1 MTKPKPFSDSPALPR
16 RQFLQTLGKSSV
28 LAGSMFLPVP
38 LKKTLFAA
46 GPTPPQ
52 SQAAIRIVPPNKTY
66 RMMEWECHT
75 PPEGNFEINLEPA
88 LTAARDAGAESMM
101 FYSQDH
107 WGYAFYESDV
117 AVRHPHLKGDFFG
130 QEVKIARKLGMSVV
144 CYYSLQFNNQAVLT
158 HPDWGWVNAE
168 GQQQS
173 YRWLITCL
181 DSPYRQYVLAM
192 INELFSRYEIDELF
206 LDIFGIQFVLYTAD
220 GRDPFCYCKHTEET
234 WNSGHPG
241 DPYREGFKTR
251 EGRDLRY
258 KWHQQRSTNQIL
270 DEILSTARRHR
281 PELIVSLNGGPE
293 TFTNEV
299 MQKVSFIYAEP
310 LTSETGIS
318 LGSILMR
325 GWGRPD
331 YQAGVFSQQG
341 YLDTYPGSIPRV
353 KADGLIVQ
361 NSRTFIVGNAPVVG
375 GLDGQGFSRRWF
387 SVAKETWADVR
398 GVDHLLANVTPLYS
412 TAMLYSEATREE
424 LSGQNLPV
432 HFRRTVTGALEALT
446 YSGRP
451 VESVPEFNLTEK
463 YLAQFETLVLP
474 EVEVLGSVQAEV
486 VRNWVKQGGT
496 LLATGKC
503 GLVDEKGQPRANFPL
518 ADVFGVDLVS
528 EEKKYAYDPSGKFKD
543 NVISIYLESSGH
555 ALSKSLAVSTVGL
568 PGSFLRLR
576 QTSGQE
582 VLRYRLPFMIE
593 DLPNH
598 HWFNWGPPPPGQ
610 ESGGPAA
617 VFNNFGK
624 GQSLYIGVSLFQ
636 AMSSKLFWIRNWV
649 PEVMRL
655 LVPQPVAELR
665 SEVFPEYVH
674 GTFFWE
680 KDRRSL
686 LVQVLNAIELATQGE
701 FREVPAVEIRVN
713 SARVKIKSA
722 EVLWPAA
729 RELPIRNA
737 QGNANITMPSPAR
750 YTALRLQLA

>member
-1 MTKPKPFSDSPALPR
+1 MNKLLPDCASWPR
-16 RQFLQTLGKSSV
+16 RQFLQTLGKSSL
-28 LAGSMFLPVP
+28 LAGSLSLPIP
-38 LKKTLFAA
+38 LQKTLFSA
-46 GPTPPQ
+46 GTTLAPSP
-52 SQAAIRIVPPNKTY
+52 AGGRIIPPNKTY

-75 PPEGNFEINLEPA
+75 PPEGNFEINLEDA
-88 LTAARDAGAESMM
+88 LGAARDAGAESMM

-107 WGYAFYESDV
+107 WGYAFYQSDV

-130 QEVKIARKLGMSVV
+130 DEVKIARKLGMSVV

-168 GQQQS
+168 GEQQR
-173 YRWLITCL
+173 YRWYMTCL

-206 LDIFGIQFVLYTAD
+206 LDIFGIQFVLYTGE
-220 GRDPFCYCKHTEET
+220 GRDPFCYCKHTVAA
-234 WNSGHPG
+234 WDSSHPG

-258 KWHQQRSTNQIL
+258 KWHRQRSTNQIL
-270 DEILSTARRHR
+270 DEILSAARQHR

-310 LTSETGIS
+310 LTSDTGIS
-318 LGSILMR
+318 MGSILMR

-361 NSRTFIVGNAPVVG
+361 NARVFIVGNAPVVG
-375 GLDGQGFSRRWF
+375 GLDGEGFSKRWF

-398 GVDHLLANVTPLYS
+398 AVDYLLNGVTPLYS
-412 TAMLYSEATREE
+412 TAMVYSEATREE
-424 LSGQNLPV
+424 LSGQKLPV
-432 HFRRTVTGALEALT
+432 HFRQSVTGALEALT

-451 VESVPEFNLTEK
+451 VESVPEFNITEK
-463 YLAQFETLVLP
+463 YLSQFETLVLP
-474 EVEVLGSVQAEV
+474 EVEVLGSAQADV
-486 VRNWVKQGGT
+486 IRNWVKQGGT

-503 GLVDEKGQPRANFPL
+503 GLVDEKGQARSNFPL

-528 EEKKYAYDPSGKFKD
+528 EEKKYAYDPSGKFKEG
-543 NVISIYLESSGH
+543 VVSIYMESSGH

-582 VLRYRLPFMIE
+582 VLRYRLPLMIE
-593 DLPNH
+593 DLDNH
-598 HWFNWGPPPPGQ
+598 KWFNWGPPPPGP
-610 ESGGPAA
+610 EMGGPAA
-617 VFNNFGK
+617 VFNKFGQ
-624 GQSLYIGVSLFQ
+624 GQSLYVGVSLFQ
-636 AMSSKLFWIRNWV
+636 AMSRKLFWIRSWV
-649 PEVMRL
+649 PEVMRSM
-655 LVPQPVAELR
+655 VPQPVAELR

-680 KDRRSL
+680 KDRRSV
-686 LVQVLNAIELATQGE
+686 LVQVLNAIELSTQGE
-701 FREVPAVEIRVN
+701 FREVPAVEIKVN

-722 EVLWPAA
+722 EVLWPAKQ
-729 RELPIRNA
+729 ELPIRSR
-737 QGNANITMPSPAR
+737 QGNVEITLPSPAR

>member
-1 MTKPKPFSDSPALPR
+1 MREPFSNAAGLPR

-38 LKKTLFAA
+38 LKKTLLSA
-46 GPTPPQ
+46 GPAPAQ
-52 SQAAIRIVPPNKTY
+52 SQAGSRIVPPNKTY

-88 LTAARDAGAESMM
+88 LAAARDSGAESMM

-107 WGYAFYESDV
+107 WGYAFFESDV

-168 GQQQS
+168 GEQQRF
-173 YRWLITCL
+173 RWFITCL
-181 DSPYRQYVLAM
+181 DSPYRQYVMAM
-192 INELFSRYEIDELF
+192 INELFSRYDIDELF

-220 GRDPFCYCKHTEET
+220 GRDPFCYCEHTEET

-270 DEILSTARRHR
+270 DEILSAARQHR

-361 NSRTFIVGNAPVVG
+361 NARVFIVGNAPVVG
-375 GLDGQGFSRRWF
+375 GLDGEGFSKRWF

-398 GVDHLLANVTPLYS
+398 AVDHFLGDVSPLYS

-424 LSGQNLPV
+424 LAGQKLPV

-463 YLAQFETLVLP
+463 YLGQFETLVLP
-474 EVEVLGSVQAEV
+474 EVEVLGSAQAEV
-486 VRNWVKQGGT
+486 IRDWVKNGGT
-496 LLATGKC
+496 LVATGKC
-503 GLVDEKGQPRANFPL
+503 GLIDEKGQARANFPL

-528 EEKKYAYDPSGKFKD
+528 EEKKYAYDPSGKFKEG
-543 NVISIYLESSGH
+543 VISIYLESTGH
-555 ALSKSLAVSTVGL
+555 ALSKSLGVSTVGL

-582 VLRYRLPFMIE
+582 VLRYLLPFMIE

-610 ESGGPAA
+610 EGGGPAA

-624 GQSLYIGVSLFQ
+624 GQSLYVGVSLFQ

-655 LVPQPVAELR
+655 MVPQPVAELR

-701 FREVPAVEIRVN
+701 FREVPAVDIRVN
-713 SARVKIKSA
+713 SARVKINSA

-737 QGNANITMPSPAR
+737 QGNAKITLPSPAR

>member
-1 MTKPKPFSDSPALPR
+1 MTKPLSDSVLPR

-28 LAGSMFLPVP
+28 LASSLFLPVP
-38 LKKTLFAA
+38 LKKIPLAA
-46 GPTPPQ
+46 RPAPLQTQ
-52 SQAAIRIVPPNKTY
+52 SSSSIVAPNKTY

-75 PPEGNFEINLEPA
+75 PPEGNFEISLEPA
-88 LTAARDAGAESMM
+88 LAAARDAGAESMM

-158 HPDWGWVNAE
+158 HTDWGWVNADGE
-168 GQQQS
+168 QQRF
-173 YRWLITCL
+173 RWFMTCL
-181 DSPYRQYVLAM
+181 DTPYRQYVLAM

-206 LDIFGIQFVLYTAD
+206 LDIFGIQFVLYNQD

-258 KWHQQRSTNQIL
+258 KWHQKRTTTQML
-270 DEILSTARRHR
+270 DEILTIARQHR
-281 PELIVSLNGGPE
+281 PQLLVSLNGGPE
-293 TFTNEV
+293 TFTDEV

-310 LTSETGIS
+310 LTSDTGIS

-361 NSRTFIVGNAPVVG
+361 NARVFIVGNAPVVG
-375 GLDGQGFSRRWF
+375 GLDGQGFSKRWF

-398 GVDHLLANVTPLYS
+398 GVDHLLSNITPLYS

-424 LSGQNLPV
+424 LAGQKLPV
-432 HFRRTVTGALEALT
+432 HFRRSVTGALEALT

-451 VESVPEFNLTEK
+451 VESIPEFSLTEK
-463 YLAQFETLVLP
+463 NLAQFETLVLP
-474 EVEVLGSVQAEV
+474 EVEVLGSTQAAV
-486 VRNWVKQGGT
+486 IRDWVKQGGT

-503 GLVDEKGQPRANFPL
+503 GLIDERGQTRSNFPL

-528 EEKKYAYDPSGKFKD
+528 EEKKYAYDPSGKFKED
-543 NVISIYLESSGH
+543 VISIYLESTGH
-555 ALSKSLAVSTVGL
+555 ALSRSLAVSTVGL

-576 QTSGQE
+576 QTAGQE

-598 HWFNWGPPPPGQ
+598 KWFNWGPPPPGQ
-610 ESGGPAA
+610 ETGGPAA
-617 VFNNFGK
+617 VFNPFGK
-624 GQSLYIGVSLFQ
+624 GQSLYVGVNLFQ
-636 AMSSKLFWIRNWV
+636 ALNSKLFWIRSWV

-674 GTFFWE
+674 GTFFRE
-680 KDRRSL
+680 KDGRSL

-701 FREVPAVEIRVN
+701 FREVPTVEIRID

-722 EVLWPAA
+722 KLVWPVEQ
-729 RELPIRNA
+729 ELQIRNT
-737 QGNANITMPSPAR
+737 QGHANIILASPVR

>member
-1 MTKPKPFSDSPALPR
+1 MTKPKPFSDSAALPR
-16 RQFLQTLGKSSV
+16 RQFLQTLGRSSV
-28 LAGSMFLPVP
+28 LAGSIFLPGP

-46 GPTPPQ
+46 GATPPQ
-52 SQAAIRIVPPNKTY
+52 SQTASRIVPPNETY

-88 LTAARDAGAESMM
+88 LAAARDAGAESMM

-107 WGYAFYESDV
+107 WGHAFYESDV

-158 HPDWGWVNAE
+158 HPDWGWVNVAGE
-168 GQQQS
+168 QQS

-220 GRDPFCYCKHTEET
+220 GRDPFCYCRHTVEA
-234 WNSGHPG
+234 WDSSHPG

-258 KWHQQRSTNQIL
+258 KWHQQRSTNQML
-270 DEILSTARRHR
+270 DEILSTARQHR

-361 NSRTFIVGNAPVVG
+361 NARTFIVGNAPVVG
-375 GLDGQGFSRRWF
+375 GLDGQGFSKRWF
-387 SVAKETWADVR
+387 NVAKETWADVR
-398 GVDHLLANVTPLYS
+398 GVDHFLGNVTPLYS

-424 LSGQNLPV
+424 LSGQKLPV
-432 HFRRTVTGALEALT
+432 HFRRSVTGALETLT

-451 VESVPEFNLTEK
+451 VESVPEFSLTEK

-474 EVEVLGSVQAEV
+474 EVEVLGSAQAEV
-486 VRNWVKQGGT
+486 IRNWVKQGGT

-503 GLVDEKGQPRANFPL
+503 GLVDEKGQPRSNFPL

-568 PGSFLRLR
+568 PGSFLRLH

-624 GQSLYIGVSLFQ
+624 GQSLYIGVNLFQ

-655 LVPQPVAELR
+655 MVPQPVAELR

-729 RELPIRNA
+729 QHLQVRNA
-737 QGNANITMPSPAR
+737 QGNANITLPSPAR
-750 YTALRLQLA
+750 YTTLRLQLA

>member
-1 MTKPKPFSDSPALPR
+1 MTKPFSDSPALPR

-38 LKKTLFAA
+38 LKKTLFTAGAA
-46 GPTPPQ
+46 PAQ
-52 SQAAIRIVPPNKTY
+52 SQAATRIVPPNKTY

-75 PPEGNFEINLEPA
+75 PPEGNFEIDLEPA
-88 LTAARDAGAESMM
+88 LAAARDAGAESMM

-130 QEVKIARKLGMSVV
+130 QEVKIARRLGMSVV

-168 GQQQS
+168 GEQQRF
-173 YRWLITCL
+173 RWFITCL

-220 GRDPFCYCKHTEET
+220 GRDPFCYCKHTVEAWDSSHT
-234 WNSGHPG
+234 G
-241 DPYREGFKTR
+241 DPYRDGFKTR

-258 KWHQQRSTNQIL
+258 KWHQERTTTQML
-270 DEILSTARRHR
+270 DEILTTARKHR

-361 NSRTFIVGNAPVVG
+361 NARTFIVGNAPVVG
-375 GLDGQGFSRRWF
+375 GLDGQGFSKRWF

-398 GVDHLLANVTPLYS
+398 GVDHFLGNVTPLYS

-424 LSGQNLPV
+424 LSSQKLPV

-474 EVEVLGSVQAEV
+474 EVEVLGSAQAEV
-486 VRNWVKQGGT
+486 IRNWVKQGGT
-496 LLATGKC
+496 LLSTGKC

-528 EEKKYAYDPSGKFKD
+528 AEKKYAYDPSGKFKD

-568 PGSFLRLR
+568 PGSFLRLH

-624 GQSLYIGVSLFQ
+624 GQSLYLGVNLFQ
-636 AMSSKLFWIRNWV
+636 AMNSKLFWIRNWV

-655 LVPQPVAELR
+655 MVPQPVAELR

-701 FREVPAVEIRVN
+701 FREVPAVDIRVN
-713 SARVKIKSA
+713 SASVKIKSA

-729 RELPIRNA
+729 RELPVRNA
-737 QGNANITMPSPAR
+737 QGNANITLPSPAR

>member
-38 LKKTLFAA
+38 LKKTLFTPGAA
-46 GPTPPQ
+46 RPQ
-52 SQAAIRIVPPNKTY
+52 SQAATGIVPPNKTY

-88 LTAARDAGAESMM
+88 LAAARDAGAESMM

-158 HPDWGWVNAE
+158 HPDWGWVNAQGE
-168 GQQQS
+168 QQS

-220 GRDPFCYCKHTEET
+220 GRDPFCYCKHTVEA
-234 WNSGHPG
+234 WDSGHPG

-270 DEILSTARRHR
+270 DEILSTARKHR

-361 NSRTFIVGNAPVVG
+361 NARTFIVGNAPVVG
-375 GLDGQGFSRRWF
+375 GLDGQGFSKRWF

-398 GVDHLLANVTPLYS
+398 GVDHFLGNVTPLYS

-474 EVEVLGSVQAEV
+474 EVEVLGSAQADV
-486 VRNWVKQGGT
+486 IRNWVKKGGT

-528 EEKKYAYDPSGKFKD
+528 EEKKYAYDPSGKFKE
-543 NVISIYLESSGH
+543 NVVSIYLESTGH

-624 GQSLYIGVSLFQ
+624 GQSLYIGVNLFR

-655 LVPQPVAELR
+655 LVPQAVAELR

-729 RELPIRNA
+729 QQLPIRNA
-737 QGNANITMPSPAR
+737 QGNANITLPSPAR
-750 YTALRLQLA
+750 YTTLRLQLA

>member
-38 LKKTLFAA
+38 LKKTLFTPGAA
-46 GPTPPQ
+46 RPQ
-52 SQAAIRIVPPNKTY
+52 SQAATGIVPPNKTY

-88 LTAARDAGAESMM
+88 LAAARDAGAESMM

-158 HPDWGWVNAE
+158 HPDWGWVNAQGE
-168 GQQQS
+168 QQS

-220 GRDPFCYCKHTEET
+220 GRDPFCYCKHTVEA
-234 WNSGHPG
+234 WDSGHPG

-270 DEILSTARRHR
+270 DEILSTARKHR

-361 NSRTFIVGNAPVVG
+361 NARTFIVGNAPVVG
-375 GLDGQGFSRRWF
+375 GLDGQGFSKRWF

-398 GVDHLLANVTPLYS
+398 GVDHFLGNVTPLYS

-474 EVEVLGSVQAEV
+474 EVEVLGSAQVDV
-486 VRNWVKQGGT
+486 IRNWVKQGGT

-543 NVISIYLESSGH
+543 NVISIYLESTGH

-610 ESGGPAA
+610 ESGGRAA

-624 GQSLYIGVSLFQ
+624 GQSLYVGVNLFQ

-655 LVPQPVAELR
+655 MLPQPLAELR

-713 SARVKIKSA
+713 SARVNIKSA

-729 RELPIRNA
+729 QQLPIRNA
-737 QGNANITMPSPAR
+737 QGNANITLPSPAR
-750 YTALRLQLA
+750 YTTLRLQLA

>member
-1 MTKPKPFSDSPALPR
+1 MTKPLSDSAALPR

-28 LAGSMFLPVP
+28 LASSLFLPLP
-38 LKKTLFAA
+38 LKKTPLPARPA
-46 GPTPPQ
+46 QPQ
-52 SQAAIRIVPPNKTY
+52 TEASSKIVAPNKTY

-88 LTAARDAGAESMM
+88 LAAARDAGAESMM

-144 CYYSLQFNNQAVLT
+144 CYYSLQFNNQAALT
-158 HPDWGWVNAE
+158 HPDWGWVNADGE
-168 GQQQS
+168 QQRF
-173 YRWLITCL
+173 RWFMTCL

-206 LDIFGIQFVLYTAD
+206 LDIFGIQFVLYNQE

-241 DPYREGFKTR
+241 DPYREGFRTR

-258 KWHQQRSTNQIL
+258 KWHQKRTTTQML
-270 DEILSTARRHR
+270 DEILRTARHHR
-281 PELIVSLNGGPE
+281 PELLISLNGGPE
-293 TFTNEV
+293 TFTDEV

-361 NSRTFIVGNAPVVG
+361 NARVFIVGNAPVVG
-375 GLDGQGFSRRWF
+375 GLDGQGFSKRWF

-398 GVDHLLANVTPLYS
+398 GVDHLLSNVTPLYS

-424 LSGQNLPV
+424 LAGQRLPV
-432 HFRRTVTGALEALT
+432 HFRRSVTGALEALT

-451 VESVPEFNLTEK
+451 VESIPEFSLTEK
-463 YLAQFETLVLP
+463 KLAQFDTLVLP
-474 EVEVLGSVQAEV
+474 EVEVL
-486 VRNWVKQGGT
+486 
-496 LLATGKC
+496 ATGKC
-503 GLVDEKGQPRANFPL
+503 GLIDEKGQPRPNFPL
-518 ADVFGVDLVS
+518 ADVFGVDLIS
-528 EEKKYAYDPSGKFKD
+528 EEKKYAYDPSAKFKEG
-543 NVISIYLESSGH
+543 VISIYLESTGH

-568 PGSFLRLR
+568 PGSFLRVR

-593 DLPNH
+593 DLPNRK
-598 HWFNWGPPPPGQ
+598 WFNWGPPPPG
-610 ESGGPAA
+610 EETGGPAA
-617 VFNNFGK
+617 VFNQFGK
-624 GQSLYIGVSLFQ
+624 GQSLYVGVNLFQ
-636 AMSSKLFWIRNWV
+636 AMNSKLFWIRSWV
-649 PEVMRL
+649 PEVMRS

-680 KDRRSL
+680 KDGRSL
-686 LVQVLNAIELATQGE
+686 LVQVLTAIELSTQGQ
-701 FREVPAVEIRVN
+701 FREVPAVEIRID

-722 EVLWPAA
+722 KLLWPAEQ
-729 RELPIRNA
+729 ELQMRNTP
-737 QGNANITMPSPAR
+737 GNANITLAAPAR
-750 YTALRLQLA
+750 YAALRLQIA

>member
-1 MTKPKPFSDSPALPR
+1 MTKPKPFSDSSALPR

-46 GPTPPQ
+46 GPASPQ
-52 SQAAIRIVPPNKTY
+52 SQAATRIVPPNKTY

-88 LTAARDAGAESMM
+88 LAAARDAGAESMM

-168 GQQQS
+168 GEQQR
-173 YRWLITCL
+173 YRWFITCL

-192 INELFSRYEIDELF
+192 INELFSRYEINELF

-220 GRDPFCYCKHTEET
+220 GRDPFCYCKHTVEA
-234 WNSGHPG
+234 WDSGHPG

-270 DEILSTARRHR
+270 DEILSTARQHR

-361 NSRTFIVGNAPVVG
+361 NARVFIVGNAPVVG
-375 GLDGQGFSRRWF
+375 GLDVEGFSKRWF

-398 GVDHLLANVTPLYS
+398 GVDHFLGDVKPLYS

-424 LSGQNLPV
+424 LSGQKLPV

-474 EVEVLGSVQAEV
+474 EVEVLGSAQAEV
-486 VRNWVKQGGT
+486 IRNWVKQGGT

-503 GLVDEKGQPRANFPL
+503 GLIDEKGQPRSNFPL

-528 EEKKYAYDPSGKFKD
+528 EEKKYAYDPAGKFKD
-543 NVISIYLESSGH
+543 DVISIYLESTGH
-555 ALSKSLAVSTVGL
+555 TLSKSLAVSTVGL
-568 PGSFLRLR
+568 PGSFLRLH

-624 GQSLYIGVSLFQ
+624 GQSLYLGVSLFQ
-636 AMSSKLFWIRNWV
+636 AMNSKLFWIRNWV

-655 LVPQPVAELR
+655 MVPQPVAELR

-701 FREVPAVEIRVN
+701 FREVPAVDIRVN
-713 SARVKIKSA
+713 GAHVKIKSA